1 MTHAHQHRHGNG
13 VANIRDAHAKTQ
25 TRHHARHSDI
35 DAVSGRVGAGQ
46 ANASFATRTA
56 CYRTALELLQRGDMA
71 CLAPEFPERLVDTSI
86 VVQTEW
92 SFSDCVFTEEP
103 PAWDL
108 KWIAKSRVKMRAAG
122 DGQLLAEQLIRLAMC
137 WPVICVRI

>member
-13 VANIRDAHAKTQ
+13 VANIRDAHAKIQ

-56 CYRTALELLQRGDMA
+56 CYRTALELLQREDMA
-71 CLAPEFPERLVDTSI
+71 CLAPEFPERLVDASI
-86 VVQTEW
+86 VVQTEL
-92 SFSDCVFTEEP
+92 SFSDCVFTVEP
-103 PAWDL
+103 RAWDL
-108 KWIAKSRVKMRAAG
+108 KWIAKSRVEMWAAG